1 MPSDQSLPLSILVT
15 EQPEGALL
23 NLKDYREV
31 SWLAKSYALT
41 TLPSV
46 SSLRA
51 LRLFAKDSETA
62 DPFAGFGDPVLDGA
76 AGGTRGIT
84 LASLFS
90 RDPVAAVDEVRK
102 LTLFLIPPVNY
113 GRSPTVWVRMQALF
127 ILVKTQQKQE

>member
-1 MPSDQSLPLSILVT
+1 MASCRDYDRSQQKYCCPYY
-15 EQPEGALL
+15 E
-23 NLKDYREV
+23 DYREV

-51 LRLFAKDSETA
+51 LRLFAKDGEMA

-90 RDPVAAVDEVRK
+90 RGPVAAVDEVRK
-102 LTLFLIPPVNY
+102 LTPLPDTAGEL
-113 GRSPTVWVRMQALF
+113 R
-127 ILVKTQQKQE
+127 